1 MKTHDTA
8 IPSVSPPV
16 EFTYQSFENLKHEAG
31 QPVILFAFEG
41 EPDPVCVQHFPEA
54 ETLRLQIEKKRE
66 TVDDMTHFF
75 PLLREGVHVPAVLVY
90 IGQQWR
96 SRKTHRSLVQ
106 FGSISFYIKLRV
118 QLCYAIRKLRDMG
131 FNEAT
136 VVLPS
141 KVHLRN
147 LKKDPRGEREEE
159 AFVRTIVES
168 IVSTN
173 PVDLYRSVPRPQIRA
188 VCLTHHGTHDQT
200 VTHFF
205 NRVVGAGEEIGN
217 AVAEARRLT
226 RLSPS
231 RKVPLKLAGQIFGT
245 TLTPR
250 TTRSGEWRR
259 VTHHTFGPSVQAS
272 MLYGVEGLRT
282 AGFGLISAVGQG
294 SRDEPCLLKLHY
306 TPAHTSEKTR
316 KVTLIGK
323 GVVMDT
329 GGLSL
334 KTDRSME
341 RMHYDM
347 AGAATVASVFR
358 LAVERSLP
366 VELVVLLPLVENAIG
381 SRAMRLH
388 DIVRSYDGQT
398 VEVTDTDSE
407 GRLILA
413 DAIAYS
419 EKRIKPHLTVTVAT
433 LSDMSDFGPD
443 FLKVLVEP
451 PGLER
456 YVRRARERSFEKYI
470 IFPPLEHLGGVDDLF
485 TGTMS
490 DLRNEH
496 YHHYQASGMVF
507 LSRFFHWNPSPWLYI
522 DVASV
527 FESDADDYGA
537 GPGFG
542 VRFLWQF
549 IRQFTRT

>member
-1 MKTHDTA
+1 MATHTEA
-8 IPSVSPPV
+8 MPLVSSPI
-16 EFTYQSFENLKHEAG
+16 EFTYQSFDKLKCEAS
-31 QPVILFAFEG
+31 QPIILFAFEE
-41 EPDPVCVQHFPEA
+41 EPDPVCMQHFPEA

-66 TVDDMTHFF
+66 VVDDMTHFF
-75 PLLREGVHVPAVLVY
+75 PIIREGLHVPTVLVY

-96 SRKTHRSLVQ
+96 SRKTRKSLVQ

-118 QLCYAIRKLRDMG
+118 QMCYAVRKLRDMG

-136 VVLPS
+136 VVLPG
-141 KVHLRN
+141 KVHLKN

-173 PVDLYRSVPRPQIRA
+173 PVDMYRSVPRPQIRT
-188 VCLTHHGTHDQT
+188 VCLVHHGMHDQT

-205 NRVVGAGEEIGN
+205 NRVVGAGVGIGT
-217 AVAEARRLT
+217 AVAETRRLT
-226 RLSPS
+226 RMSPS
-231 RKVPLKLAGQIFGT
+231 RKTPLKFAGHILGT
-245 TLTPR
+245 TITPR
-250 TTRSGEWRR
+250 TSQSPEWRR
-259 VTHHTFGPSVQAS
+259 VTRHSFGSTVHAS
-272 MLYGVEGLRT
+272 IVYGTEGLQK

-294 SRDEPCLLKLHY
+294 SRDEPCFLKLHY
-306 TPAHTSEKTR
+306 TPAHKSEKTR
-316 KVTLIGK
+316 VVTLIGK
-323 GVVMDT
+323 GVIMDT

-334 KTDRSME
+334 KTDGSMGH
-341 RMHYDM
+341 MHYDM

-358 LAVERSLP
+358 LAVEQALH

-381 SRAMRLH
+381 SRAVRLH
-388 DIVRSYDGQT
+388 DIVRAYDGQT
-398 VEVTDTDSE
+398 VEITDTDSE
-407 GRLILA
+407 GRLIIA

-451 PGLER
+451 QALER

-470 IFPPLEHLGGVDDLF
+470 VFPPLEHLGGVDDLF

-490 DLRNEH
+490 DIKNEH
-496 YHHYQASGMVF
+496 YHHYQAAGMVF
-507 LSRFFHWNPSPWLYI
+507 LSRFFHWNPSPWLYV

-527 FESDADDYGA
+527 FESDADDYGS

-549 IRQFTRT
+549 IKQFART